1 MNSTS
6 QVATFLVAF
15 LSVVLG
21 QTTRPKILCLH
32 GGGGNGNG
40 FSYEIQDLVDSMPD
54 YEFVFATAP
63 YGEGDNRLWIRDPP
77 GGKGEP
83 TQDPAFADAS
93 IQELNAIVESE
104 GPFYGLLGYS
114 QGAAFVPVYLSR
126 VPVGTF
132 QVAITFCGYLTETHQ
147 GILQVVNENSPFGD
161 IPHLVWMGQ
170 QDYLINNG
178 MTNAMA
184 AIFTNPN
191 VVVSPNG
198 GHAPPGTSDSTF
210 DQVTSWIRQQE
221 DAPTSA
227 PMPSAPTSTRAPTSG
242 SESFGLTSWATIL
255 IGFSYLFVI

>member
-1 MNSTS
+1 M
-6 QVATFLVAF
+6 L
-15 LSVVLG
+15 
-21 QTTRPKILCLH
+21 
-32 GGGGNGNG
+32 
-40 FSYEIQDLVDSMPD
+40 
-54 YEFVFATAP
+54 
-63 YGEGDNRLWIRDPP
+63 
-77 GGKGEP
+77 
-83 TQDPAFADAS
+83 
-93 IQELNAIVESE
+93 
-104 GPFYGLLGYS
+104 
-114 QGAAFVPVYLSR
+114 
-126 VPVGTF
+126 VGTF
-132 QVAITFCGYLTETHQ
+132 QVAISFCGYLTETHQ

-170 QDYLINNG
+170 RDYLINNG

-242 SESFGLTSWATIL
+242 SESFGLTSWAAVL